1 MTVWSYCVE
10 VPSTNSGSNGAPLEV
25 KCSQLDFDTNSV
37 IFQVAESASEI
48 EDSNRVRI
56 EKSSVS
62 L

>member
-10 VPSTNSGSNGAPLEV
+10 VPSTNSATNGAPPEV

-48 EDSNRVRI
+48 EDSNRVRV
-56 EKSSVS
+56 E
-62 L
+62 